1 LVAHNPND
9 DARTDLQLIDAV
21 NAGDSLAFEVLYRR
35 YRDWVVNLAM
45 RFCNDPDIALDVLQ
59 ETFIYFLK
67 KFPGFV
73 LTAQLKTFLY
83 PTVKHL
89 AIGAKKKQRRQVQE
103 SVDQPFDAFVS
114 APDVHEPVDQTRADL
129 ASVLADLPAHQR
141 EVLLLRFVDGLNINE
156 IAQTLEIPPG
166 TVKSRVHLAL
176 KTLRG
181 DPKIKK
187 YFDPQSQ

>member
-1 LVAHNPND
+1 VAHNPND
-9 DARTDLQLIDAV
+9 DARTDLQLIDAI
-21 NAGDSLAFEVLYRR
+21 NSGDSLAFEVLYRR
-35 YRDWVVNLAM
+35 YRDWVVKLAI
-45 RFCNDPDIALDVLQ
+45 RFCNDPDISLDVLQ

-89 AIGAKKKQRRQVQE
+89 AIGARKKQRRQMQE
-103 SVDQPFDAFVS
+103 SVDQPFDAFVA
-114 APDVHEPVDQTRADL
+114 APDADEDADQTRAAL
-129 ASVLADLPAHQR
+129 ASVMEALPQHQS

-156 IAQTLEIPPG
+156 IAVALEIPPG

-181 DPKIKK
+181 DPKVKK
-187 YFDPQSQ
+187 YFDP